1 MQHVVTYLN
10 HTTLICLISYGGE
23 EMARQK
29 IENTDYQPLFQF
41 YIDINNFKIGDLV
54 DLNDYMI
61 WANEHSE
68 RYVKEYLDGKT
79 RFLKHNIEGYLSYLK
94 KLYIK
99 NEQLEL
105 KI

>member
-1 MQHVVTYLN
+1 
-10 HTTLICLISYGGE
+10 
-23 EMARQK
+23 MARQK
-29 IENTDYQPLFQF
+29 IENTNYQPLFQF
-41 YIDINNFKIGDLV
+41 YLDINNFKIGDLV

-68 RYVKEYLDGKT
+68 RYVKERLDGKT
-79 RFLKHNIEGYLSYLK
+79 RFLKHDIGGYLNYLK
-94 KLYIK
+94 TLYKK

>member
-1 MQHVVTYLN
+1 
-10 HTTLICLISYGGE
+10 
-23 EMARQK
+23 MARQK
-29 IENTDYQPLFQF
+29 IENTNYQPLFQF
-41 YIDINNFKIGDLV
+41 YLDLNNFKIGDLV

-68 RYVKEYLDGKT
+68 RYVKEHLDDKV
-79 RFLKHNIEGYLSYLK
+79 RFLKYNIGGYLNYLK
-94 KLYIK
+94 ALYKK

>member
-1 MQHVVTYLN
+1 
-10 HTTLICLISYGGE
+10 
-23 EMARQK
+23 MARQK
-29 IENTDYQPLFQF
+29 IENTNYQPLFQF

-61 WANEHSE
+61 WANKHSE
-68 RYVKEYLDGKT
+68 RYVKEHLDGKT
-79 RFLKHNIEGYLSYLK
+79 RFLKHDIGEYLNYLK
-94 KLYIK
+94 ALYKK

>member
-1 MQHVVTYLN
+1 
-10 HTTLICLISYGGE
+10 
-23 EMARQK
+23 MARQK
-29 IENTDYQPLFQF
+29 IENTNYQPLFQL

-68 RYVKEYLDGKT
+68 RYVKEHLDGKV
-79 RFLKHNIEGYLSYLK
+79 RFLKCNIEEYLNYLK
-94 KLYIK
+94 AFYKK